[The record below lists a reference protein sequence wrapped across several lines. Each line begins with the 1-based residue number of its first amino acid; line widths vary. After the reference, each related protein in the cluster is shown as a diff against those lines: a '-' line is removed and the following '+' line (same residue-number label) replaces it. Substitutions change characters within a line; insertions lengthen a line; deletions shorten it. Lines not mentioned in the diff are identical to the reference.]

1 MIQKLQSTSYSI
13 TSNELNEGQYKI
25 VHLLLKIL
33 IFFDILLFH
42 NIIEISRSHCLAIY
56 FFWFAV

>member
-1 MIQKLQSTSYSI
+1 MIQKLQSTSFSM

-25 VHLLLKIL
+25 VHLLLTIL

-42 NIIEISRSHCLAIY
+42 NIIEISRSHYLAIY